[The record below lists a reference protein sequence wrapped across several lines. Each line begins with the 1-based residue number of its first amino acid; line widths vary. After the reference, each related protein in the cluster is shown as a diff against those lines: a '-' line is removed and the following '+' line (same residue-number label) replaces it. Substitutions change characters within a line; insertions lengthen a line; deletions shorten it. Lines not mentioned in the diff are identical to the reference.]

1 MSPYP
6 RILYGHSFQDSYRVI
21 RDPDTSNPVTSE
33 PRFLCDLDAFVRTEK
48 QDKDFRFQNYAV

>member
-1 MSPYP
+1 M
-6 RILYGHSFQDSYRVI
+6 I